1 MSVRVRFFY
10 TEKLIIVLHV
20 LRLLE
25 MQMSINDFGGK
36 RCGSGRFVC
45 TCVCGGGGD
54 SCVRA
59 CVRACVSCVHACVC
73 VSFLSSCPAMDIT
86 AA

>member
-45 TCVCGGGGD
+45 TCVC
-54 SCVRA
+54 VWE
-59 CVRACVSCVHACVC
+59 RACVSCVHACVC